1 LLPRGIRFDCAALAE
16 LPCDM
21 WEREVQIMERGSRG
35 KEKLRKGVK
44 VGVFGVVG
52 AVCGVAV
59 FYCFKEMHVL
69 CSTVQSC

>member
-1 LLPRGIRFDCAALAE
+1 MGG
-16 LPCDM
+16 
-21 WEREVQIMERGSRG
+21 REEQITERGSRG
-35 KEKLRKGVK
+35 EEKLRKGVK

-69 CSTVQSC
+69 CSTAELLGLSNRRLND